1 MAVFEKLRDKR
12 HEQLIFFREPVSGL
26 KAIVAIHDTTLG
38 PAIGGV
44 RMRRYSSEDEA
55 IDDAL
60 RLSRSMTYKAA
71 GAGVNFGGGQTVVTA
86 DPRKDKSEALWR
98 ALGRFIDGLGG
109 RYIAGQDVGT
119 SVDDM
124 DYIRAETKY
133 VVGIPS
139 SHGGSGDPRAVR
151 RAYGV

>member
-1 MAVFEKLRDKR
+1 MTWLYSKNSRTSGTNSS
-12 HEQLIFFREPVSGL
+12 IFFREPVSGL

-44 RMRRYSSEDEA
+44 RMRRYSGEDEA

-71 GAGVNFGGGQTVVTA
+71 GAGVNFGGGQTVIMGE
-86 DPRKDKSEALWR
+86 PREDKSEALWR

-109 RYIAGQDVGT
+109 
-119 SVDDM
+119 
-124 DYIRAETKY
+124 
-133 VVGIPS
+133 
-139 SHGGSGDPRAVR
+139 AVYR
-151 RAYGV
+151 GPGRGHLR